1 MNTIQVETIGEMA
14 IVRLMRGKA
23 NAMNA
28 EMVIELK
35 ETLLNLK
42 ANEEIRGAILTGHGE
57 FFSAGLDVIELY
69 SYDAAQILEFWKS
82 FDRLVRTIVSFPKPL
97 VAAIT
102 GHSPA
107 GGCVLSLGC
116 DYRVMA
122 EGKYKIGLNEIPVGI
137 VVPETIFHL
146 YAFWLGNGKAYQ
158 YLMEGKLM
166 TAEEAKLSGLVNE
179 TCTLEEV
186 ENKAIE
192 QLNKYLKFS
201 TAVWAQSKLNIKTTI
216 IQRLTSVD
224 FKTAYE
230 PTIKQWWAPET
241 RAILSKMIEGL
252 KK

>member
-1 MNTIQVETIGEMA
+1 MNTIQVETQGEIA
-14 IVRLMRGKA
+14 IVRLARGKA

-28 EMVIELK
+28 ELVVEL
-35 ETLLNLK
+35 EDTLLNLTTNDK
-42 ANEEIRGAILTGHGE
+42 IRGAILTGHGE
-57 FFSAGLDVIELY
+57 FFSAGLDVIELF
-69 SYDAAQILEFWKS
+69 SYDEAQILKFWKS
-82 FDRLVRTIVSFPKPL
+82 FDRLVRTIVSFPKPII
-97 VAAIT
+97 AAIS

-107 GGCVLSLGC
+107 GGCVLALGC
-116 DYRVMA
+116 DYRIMA

-146 YAFWLGNGKAYQ
+146 YSFWLGNAKAYQ

-166 TAEEAKLSGLVNE
+166 SAEEAKINGLVNE
-179 TCTLEEV
+179 TCALEEV
-186 ENKAIE
+186 ETKAIE

-201 TAVWAQSKLNIKTTI
+201 TAVWAQSKINIKTTI
-216 IQRLTSVD
+216 IKRLTSD

-241 RAILSKMIEGL
+241 RAILTKMIEGL

>member
-1 MNTIQVETIGEMA
+1 MNTIQVELQGEIA

-35 ETLLNLK
+35 ETLLNIK

-107 GGCVLSLGC
+107 GGCVLALGC

-122 EGKYKIGLNEIPVGI
+122 EGKYKIGLNEVPVGI

-146 YAFWLGNGKAYQ
+146 YSFWIGNGKAYQ
-158 YLMEGKLM
+158 YLLEGKLLS
-166 TAEEAKLSGLVNE
+166 AEEAKTVGLVNE
-179 TCTLEEV
+179 TCTLEDV
-186 ENKAIE
+186 ETKAIE
-192 QLNKYLKFS
+192 QLRKYLKFS
-201 TAVWAQSKLNIKTTI
+201 TAVWAQSKLNIRTTI
-216 IQRLTSVD
+216 VQRLTSD

-241 RAILSKMIEGL
+241 RTILAKMIEGL